1 MKKLS
6 YSIGNRTLHDFS
18 MTFMILIELQKEKVI
33 NSFCVSKNRIEI
45 ELQKNMDKLQKI
57 TCEDINN
64 LLKSLCQRG
73 KYVTLTIDIDNG
85 EIKNVVNEWKSR
97 DKEQIADFIKKFGKD
112 EK

>member
-1 MKKLS
+1 
-6 YSIGNRTLHDFS
+6 
-18 MTFMILIELQKEKVI
+18 MTFMILMELQKEKAI

-73 KYVTLTIDIDNG
+73 RYVTMTIDIDDG
-85 EIKNVVNEWKSR
+85 EIKNVINEWKSR
-97 DKEQIADFIKKFGKD
+97 SKEQITDFVRKF
-112 EK
+112 EKNEK